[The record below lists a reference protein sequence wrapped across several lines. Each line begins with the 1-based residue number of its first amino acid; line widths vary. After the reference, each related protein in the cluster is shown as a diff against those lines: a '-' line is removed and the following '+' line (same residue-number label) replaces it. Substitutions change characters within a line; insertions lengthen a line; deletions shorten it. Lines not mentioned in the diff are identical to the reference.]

1 MKKVIAV
8 FVVHAKDIF
17 STLGKFHCNRH
28 NYYYGHRELKIEK
41 DITSKQ
47 EELLLTQLT
56 ESR

>member
-41 DITSKQ
+41 INIQARRIIIDTIN
-47 EELLLTQLT
+47 
-56 ESR
+56 